1 MADTPKDL
9 DIAQQTSPDKNY
21 FNVTIKNL
29 KLSKTYATQFQW
41 VYSDGKTSDWS
52 PSYVITTSNE
62 SAPAVPGATVPTN
75 ATGSIPVT
83 LSAFPTNAKRVDV
96 YVIGGIFGIGKVAY
110 SFASAGVATIAAPA
124 GTYTVELR
132 SVSPTGV
139 TSTVGTTFSIT
150 IADVGETIQ
159 APTNPNGFSIDRV
172 LSGIQVNWAG
182 TYANGT
188 FTGFEAIKIYV
199 GNSASFTNGTYR
211 EAGVMTG
218 NNVKNTITIP
228 VDGTYLRYDLPVY
241 IHAAGVN
248 KSGTLGTVQV
258 NVASNSLGARSAIA
272 SDLSD
277 QIITNAKL
285 VDDAVTA
292 AKIATSA
299 ITTTKIA
306 DDAITTPKLV
316 ANAITADKIV
326 SSAITADKI
335 ATNAI
340 TAGKI
345 LAGTIDVTK
354 LAAGTISTNNLE
366 AGIIT
371 STSYIRAGT
380 KSNDGLTGARVEI
393 SSSTITQTGTN
404 VLPGFYIY
412 NSQGTAILSAPLTGG
427 LSITG
432 GGSFTGDISGASGQ
446 FDGDLGASGGN
457 FRVRSG
463 DVTAL
468 SGSIGGWVINSQAL
482 KNSAVVYP
490 NIMLDPSGAKI
501 ELRATASNS
510 SDTGNYI
517 KMDTTS
523 GLRIGTTGATYTNF
537 TVDMTGKMTARD
549 STIYGK
555 IIAASNGVYGGT
567 LTIDGGFIKHDQGVY
582 IESENGLTIYT
593 KKTSG
598 GDLTTSGYFFVASTG
613 DSWMGSGGT
622 YAASINGSLNSL
634 NFSIFNSDPGDG
646 YRAKGY
652 NLLNLDATEFRQA
665 NINNQYTASKTVVV
679 DYYGHLSNGRA
690 LFYGPRGTSSTIN
703 SDLGGSAAIGDL
715 YFSTS

>member
-1 MADTPKDL
+1 MADAPKDL
-9 DIAQQTSPDKNY
+9 AIVPQTSPDKNY
-21 FNVTIKNL
+21 FNVSVKGL
-29 KLSKTYATQFQW
+29 KLSKTYAIQFQW
-41 VYSDGKTSDWS
+41 IYTDETKGDWS
-52 PSYVITTSNE
+52 PSYVFTTSNE
-62 SAPAVPGATVPTN
+62 LAPSVPSGSVPST

-83 LSAFPTNAKRVDV
+83 LASFPAKAKRVDV
-96 YVIGGIFGIGKVAY
+96 YVIGGIFGIGKIAY
-110 SFASAGVATIAAPA
+110 SFSTAGTATIAAPA
-124 GTYTVELR
+124 GSYTVEMR
-132 SVSPTGV
+132 SVTAAGI
-139 TSTVGTTFSIT
+139 TSTVGETFSIT

-199 GNSASFTNGTYR
+199 GNSATFTNGTYR

-258 NVASNSLGARSAIA
+258 NVANNSLGARSAIA
-272 SDLSD
+272 SDLAD

-292 AKIATSA
+292 AKIATAA
-299 ITTTKIA
+299 ITTTKIS

-316 ANAITADKIV
+316 ANAITSDKIV
-326 SSAITADKI
+326 SSAIIADKI

-366 AGIIT
+366 AGVIT

-404 VLPGFYIY
+404 VLPGLYIY
-412 NSQGTAILSAPLTGG
+412 NSAGTAILSSPLTGG

-432 GGSFTGDISGASGQ
+432 SLTATSISTSSEKFAVS
-446 FDGDLGASGGN
+446 SGG
-457 FRVRSG
+457 VLTAT
-463 DVTAL
+463 DVDLTGKITAA
-468 SGSIGGWVINSQAL
+468 SGSIGGWQINSQAL
-482 KNSAVVYP
+482 KNSAVAYP
-490 NIMLDPSGAKI
+490 NIMLDPSGSKI
-501 ELRATASNS
+501 ELRTTASNI

-523 GLRIGTTGATYTNF
+523 GLRVGTGGSPNF
-537 TVDMTGKMTARD
+537 SVDMTGAMVSKS

-555 IIAASNGVYGGT
+555 VIAASSGTYAGT
-567 LTIDGGFIKHDQGVY
+567 LTIDGGYLSHNSSMY
-582 IESENGLTIYT
+582 IETEDGFTVYT

-598 GDLTTSGYFFVASTG
+598 GSLESSGYFLLNSDGKAHLG
-613 DSWMGSGGT
+613 AGGT
-622 YAASINGSLNSL
+622 YTVGLSGFNSL
-634 NFSIFNSDPGDG
+634 NFTINNTSPGDG
-646 YRAKGY
+646 YRTRGY
-652 NLLNLDATEFRQA
+652 NLLNLDAAEFRQS

-679 DYYGHLSNGRA
+679 DYYGQLKNGRA
-690 LFYGPRGTSSTIN
+690 LYYGPMGTSSTIH
-703 SDLGGSAAIGDL
+703 SDLGSSAAIGDL

>member
-1 MADTPKDL
+1 MADALNDL
-9 DIAQQTSPDKNY
+9 SLVPQTSPDKNY
-21 FNVTIKNL
+21 FNLTIKNL

-41 VYSDGKTSDWS
+41 IYSDGQTGDWS
-52 PSYVITTSNE
+52 PSYVVTTSNE
-62 SAPAVPGATVPTN
+62 SAPAVPSSTVPSTS
-75 ATGSIPVT
+75 TGSIPVT
-83 LSAFPTNAKRVDV
+83 LTIFPTNAKRVDV

-110 SFASAGVATIAAPA
+110 SFVSAGVATIAAPA
-124 GTYTVELR
+124 GSYTVQLR
-132 SVSPTGV
+132 SVSPTEV

-199 GNSASFTNGTYR
+199 GNSATFTNGTYR

-258 NVASNSLGARSAIA
+258 NVANNSLGARSAIA
-272 SDLSD
+272 SDLAD

-292 AKIATSA
+292 AKIATAA
-299 ITTTKIA
+299 ITTTKIS

-316 ANAITADKIV
+316 ANAITSDKIV
-326 SSAITADKI
+326 SSAIIADKI
-335 ATNAI
+335 AANAI

-345 LAGTIDVTK
+345 LAGEIDVTK

-366 AGIIT
+366 AGVIT

-404 VLPGFYIY
+404 VLPGLYIY
-412 NSQGTAILSAPLTGG
+412 NSAGTAILSSPLTGG

-432 GGSFTGDISGASGQ
+432 SLTATSISTSSGK
-446 FDGDLGASGGN
+446 FAVNSGG
-457 FRVRSG
+457 VLTAT
-463 DVTAL
+463 DVDLTGKITAA
-468 SGSIGGWVINSQAL
+468 SGSIGNWQINAGVL
-482 KNSAVVYP
+482 KSSIDAYP
-490 NIMLDPSGAKI
+490 SILLDPGGAKI
-501 ELRATASNS
+501 ELRTTVSNI

-523 GLRIGTTGATYTNF
+523 GLRVGTGGSPNF
-537 TVDMTGKMTARD
+537 SVDMTGAMVSKS

-555 IIAASNGVYGGT
+555 VIAASSGTYAGT
-567 LTIDGGFIKHDQGVY
+567 LTIDGGYLSHNSGMY
-582 IESENGLTIYT
+582 IETEDGFIVYT

-598 GDLTTSGYFFVASTG
+598 GLLESSGYFLLSSDG
-613 DSWMGSGGT
+613 KSHLGSGGT
-622 YAASINGSLNSL
+622 YTVGLSGFNSL
-634 NFSIFNSDPGDG
+634 NFTINNTDPGDG
-646 YRAKGY
+646 YRTRGY
-652 NLLNLDATEFRQA
+652 NLLNLDAAEFRQSS
-665 NINNQYTASKTVVV
+665 INNQYTASKTVVV
-679 DYYGHLSNGRA
+679 DYYGQLKNGRA
-690 LFYGPRGTSSTIN
+690 LYYGPMGTSSTIH
-703 SDLGGSAAIGDL
+703 SDLGAAAAIGDL